1 MWRSVWTLAFMV
13 IVGIVSTAAL
23 DDIELEDPVALL
35 PDNIDDT
42 DYFSPL
48 RISRSGWKLRAGK
61 RAAIW
66 KLRGGK
72 RSAQGALWKLRS
84 MKRDGILDDKRA
96 ELWKLRTGK
105 RASDFTGDDIIK
117 REALWKLRTGK
128 RGDVSWKLRTGK
140 RAEEEEEFVK

>member
-1 MWRSVWTLAFMV
+1 M
-13 IVGIVSTAAL
+13 

-72 RSAQGALWKLRS
+72 RAAQGALWKLRS

-105 RASDFTGDDIIK
+105 GTLADYSFFLNFCYSNILWNLCSDF
-117 REALWKLRTGK
+117 
-128 RGDVSWKLRTGK
+128 
-140 RAEEEEEFVK
+140 